1 MDIFAHA
8 LWTNLVH
15 GYTIHKKEINIS
27 KFWSIFWGVFPDF
40 FAFTPIFFWSI
51 INRINLKPEDI
62 EPINKDSLFIFN
74 FTHNLYNISHSLII
88 FGIIFLIV
96 YLIKK
101 KIYFALFGWPLHIL
115 IDIPTHSYRFYPT
128 PFLWPISDFKFG
140 GISWGVPWFMF
151 LNYSLILIFY
161 LIAFL
166 KFKNKQF

>member
-8 LWTNLVH
+8 LWTNLVR
-15 GYTIHKKEINIS
+15 GYTAYKKEINIS

-51 INRINLKPEDI
+51 INRVNLKPEDM

-74 FTHNLYNISHSLII
+74 FTHNLYNVSHSLIV
-88 FGIIFLIV
+88 FGIIFLII
-96 YLIKK
+96 YLVKK

-140 GISWGVPWFMF
+140 GISWGTPWFMF
-151 LNYSLILIFY
+151 LNYYLILIFY
-161 LIAFL
+161 LIVFL
-166 KFKNKQF
+166 KFKNK